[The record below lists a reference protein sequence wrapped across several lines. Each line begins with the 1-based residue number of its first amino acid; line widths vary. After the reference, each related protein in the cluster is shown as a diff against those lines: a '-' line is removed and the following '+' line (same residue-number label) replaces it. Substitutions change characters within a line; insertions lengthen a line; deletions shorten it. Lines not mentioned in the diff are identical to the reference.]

1 MRITLGPIGSDLLVL
16 FSYADHPRFGRIRS
30 ISALHDME
38 PGEEVTTDY
47 RLISQREGGYNRLQV
62 NKPGEEDT
70 PDYRLIS
77 QGRRI

>member
-1 MRITLGPIGSDLLVL
+1 
-16 FSYADHPRFGRIRS
+16 
-30 ISALHDME
+30 ME